1 MGMVNIGMEGWQEAR
16 QAVRKVL
23 SEKGCNNY
31 TACCVCM
38 CVVQDVLEDVG
49 ANQSL
54 RNEIVE
60 RFLRSMGYTWPEE
73 PPGGPHDRAER

>member
-16 QAVRKVL
+16 QEVRKML
-23 SEKGCNNY
+23 SDKGCNNY

-38 CVVQDVLEDVG
+38 CVVQDILDDVG
-49 ANQSL
+49 AYQAL

-60 RFLRSMGYTWPEE
+60 RFMRSMGYKVPGEGEFPADQPE
-73 PPGGPHDRAER
+73 